1 MLLEVE
7 LNRGEE
13 CGADGIELDRIGPSM
28 GDIFNNT
35 VTVTVTVISSCSPRI
50 ALHSIALHCIP
61 LHCIALHSIE

>member
-13 CGADGIELDRIGPSM
+13 CGADGIELDRIGLSM

-35 VTVTVTVISSCSPRI
+35 VTVTVVSSCSPRI
-50 ALHSIALHCIP
+50 ALHSIA
-61 LHCIALHSIE
+61 

>member
-35 VTVTVTVISSCSPRI
+35 VTVTVTVTVMSSCSPRI
-50 ALHSIALHCIP
+50 ALHSIA
-61 LHCIALHSIE
+61 

>member
-50 ALHSIALHCIP
+50 ALHSIA
-61 LHCIALHSIE
+61 